1 MITTRRLGVPME
13 GFDMTNEFFETYEK
27 AINVA
32 KQKFGS
38 EFRALR
44 ITHWEKDGHTLCE
57 VFVELKKFPM
67 GLKLSDIHAG
77 QTSVSGAVLDP
88 TFVLERLIEKL
99 EKEAPE

>member
-1 MITTRRLGVPME
+1 
-13 GFDMTNEFFETYEK
+13 MTDKFFETYEK

-44 ITHWEKDGHTLCE
+44 ITHWQKDNHTLCE
-57 VFVELKKFPM
+57 VFIELKKFPM
-67 GLKLSDIHAG
+67 GLKLSDITAG
-77 QTSVSGAVLDP
+77 QTSVSGAILEP

-99 EKEAPE
+99 EKELPE